1 MPDHGDG
8 RSSRK
13 GVPVSPEHKEAIM
26 RGKYLASVVKPYL
39 VALEGKMPGGRKL
52 NTDTL
57 NRRIADVEAQL
68 ADASAIQKLVLTQKK
83 LDLQAQLEQVSGAS
97 QFEELERKFI
107 VVAKEFSE
115 NKNISPQAWREI
127 GVPSRVLKA
136 AGI

>member
-1 MPDHGDG
+1 MPDHGDR

-26 RGKYLASVVKPYL
+26 RGKQLASIVKPYL
-39 VALEGKMPGGRKL
+39 VALEGKMPAGRRT
-52 NTDTL
+52 NTDTI
-57 NRRIADVEAQL
+57 NRRIADVETKL
-68 ADASAIQKLVLTQKK
+68 ADASAIQKLILTQKK
-83 LDLQAQLEQVSGAS
+83 LDLQAQLEQISGAS
-97 QFEELERKFI
+97 QFEELERRFI
-107 VVAKEFSE
+107 EVAKEFSD